1 MTSPEPNKAPQNPA
15 LLVLAVI
22 AIFLAVIGSCA
33 AYFLWPRGQRVG
45 AMDLLAAEPSLDV
58 ELKKGDTLSFRLDA
72 TVGTESGYP
81 DSSRSRTNAVH
92 DQLEASFITVTLMH
106 DGNPEASTQ
115 CGAYDGKATTSSSSE
130 TDVATSGLPLKCS
143 LLASKA
149 GKHTLTASVAW
160 VPADMRKATLEVRR
174 QRPDD

>member
-1 MTSPEPNKAPQNPA
+1 M
-15 LLVLAVI
+15 
-22 AIFLAVIGSCA
+22 AIVLAVIGSCA

-45 AMDLLAAEPSLDV
+45 AVDLLAAEPSLNVD
-58 ELKKGDTLSFRLDA
+58 LKQGDTLSFRLDA

-92 DQLEASFITVTLMH
+92 DQLETSTIAVTLTQ
-106 DGNPEASTQ
+106 DGNLEASTR

-130 TDVATSGLPLKCS
+130 TDVATSGLPLKCA
-143 LLASKA
+143 LVASKS
-149 GKHTLTASVAW
+149 GKHALTVTVAW